1 MGEQENEDIE
11 TDVCSSSQSTFV
23 PSGGA
28 FPEILGCSGSTLSHQ
43 LQFRAQRCYHD
54 LANRSK
60 VRDILASLKLFLCTL
75 IN

>member
-1 MGEQENEDIE
+1 MGAQENEDTE

-23 PSGGA
+23 LSGGV

-43 LQFRAQRCYHD
+43 LQFRAQRCYND
-54 LANRSK
+54 LANCSK
-60 VRDILASLKLFLCTL
+60 VRDILATLKLSLCTM